1 MGSFLIVV
9 IFMTVPFA
17 LAWVLG
23 DSIRTRRAYYAQLEE
38 RAARL
43 EKEREAQAK
52 MAVVAERPGS
62 PGSCTTWWHTT
73 CR

>member
-1 MGSFLIVV
+1 MVFQ
-9 IFMTVPFA
+9 TVPFA

-23 DSIRTRRAYYAQLEE
+23 DSIRTRRAYLAQLEE

-52 MAVVAERPGS
+52 VAVAAERARS
-62 PGSCTTWWHTT
+62 PASCTTWSRTT
-73 CR
+73 SR